1 MANEDIIRRAP
12 LAPPNSPTITAAD
25 RSRVYDLIGRELNGA
40 LNGEAPF
47 HPDGMKKGSA
57 DLMSNLNGLIGT
69 VASLKEAVNDP
80 TNIFGDALHDL
91 GVFRDAFKDATS
103 NDAEA
108 MWDDPKDPRDSK
120 IRLPDGLAPT
130 TGDNHIIYVDPN
142 HGPYSSPNPL
152 LPKNWL
158 KELRTS
164 LESPGDVETGLGG
177 AGSGMTPQLQGRVV
191 SSVLAGNDPS
201 DQSAPP
207 PQPSPPLGIYSGKPM
222 RQWIV
227 PPPIWGR
234 R

>member
-40 LNGEAPF
+40 LNGEASF

-57 DLMSNLNGLIGT
+57 DLMSNLDGLIGT
-69 VASLKEAVNDP
+69 LASLKEAVNDP
-80 TNIFGDALHDL
+80 TNIFDDALRDL
-91 GVFRDAFKDATS
+91 GAFRKSFSGATS
-103 NDAEA
+103 NDIEA

-120 IRLPDGLAPT
+120 IRLPDSLTPT
-130 TGDNHIIYVDPN
+130 TRDNHIIYVDPN
-142 HGPYSSPNPL
+142 PGPYSPPNPL

-164 LESPGDVETGLGG
+164 LESPGGVETGLGG
-177 AGSGMTPQLQGRVV
+177 TGYGVTPQLRSRVV
-191 SSVLAGNDPS
+191 SSVFAGNDPS
-201 DQSAPP
+201 DQFASP
-207 PQPSPPLGIYSGKPM
+207 PQPNPALGVYSGKPM

-227 PPPIWGR
+227 PPPIWER